1 MITREP
7 QIAEYEKIRQYVV
20 GQLLKS
26 GNTPMRLASNR
37 EIGKQFGVS
46 HPTVI
51 KALKDLVS
59 DGYLTVRPGVGT
71 FTNPAMIGSVEGGKL
86 FGFLFGDGK
95 TAFLSRS
102 YMRWSSLCAEQ
113 LLSRSTAYRLQQ
125 CRLIGPAEEAKNELL
140 NLGLDGIICF
150 SPDTRL
156 IPALIEINAAGMPL
170 VVVGQRLEG
179 ISSFYPDFRSDNR
192 SVATLMLAEGRRRI
206 MLVIPENCDFKAE
219 AVEGLKTALT
229 AAGIEF
235 DPCMIVSDSAEE
247 RQGFGHTLG
256 VIKPDAVIFN
266 CSIGPFWNKLR
277 TAFPDPEMCSFYSG
291 NYDVF
296 QEMGYFG
303 YIGIQEP
310 ENDAATAVDELLAQ
324 PKGSSRQP
332 IHSAI
337 TMRFSRNNI

>member
-26 GNTPMRLASNR
+26 GSTPMRLASNR
-37 EIGKQFGVS
+37 EIGQQFGVS

-51 KALKDLVS
+51 KALRDLVS

-71 FTNPAMIGSVEGGKL
+71 FTNPGMIGGVEGGKL

-95 TAFLSRS
+95 TAFLSRN
-102 YMRWSSLCAEQ
+102 YMCWSSLCAER
-113 LLSRSTAYRLQQ
+113 LLSKSSAYRLQQ
-125 CRLIGPAEEAKNELL
+125 CRLISPAEEAERELL

-150 SPDTRL
+150 SPDKRL
-156 IPALIEINAAGMPL
+156 IPSLVRISGAGMPL

-179 ISSFYPDFRSDNR
+179 ISSFYPDFHGDNH

-206 MLVIPENCDFKAE
+206 MLVVPDNCDFKAE
-219 AVEGLKTALT
+219 AIDGLKTAVT
-229 AAGIEF
+229 AAGVEF
-235 DPCMIVSDSAEE
+235 DPCLIVSDSAEE

-256 VIKPDAVIFN
+256 VIKPDAIIFN

-277 TAFPDPEMCSFYSG
+277 TAFPEPDMCSFFSG
-291 NYDVF
+291 IHDVF
-296 QEMGYFG
+296 QEMNYYG
-303 YIGIQEP
+303 YIGVPEP
-310 ENDAATAVDELLAQ
+310 EKDAETVINELFVQ
-324 PKGSSRQP
+324 QNGGSRQAVHRG
-332 IHSAI
+332 IS
-337 TMRFSRNNI
+337 MRFSRINI